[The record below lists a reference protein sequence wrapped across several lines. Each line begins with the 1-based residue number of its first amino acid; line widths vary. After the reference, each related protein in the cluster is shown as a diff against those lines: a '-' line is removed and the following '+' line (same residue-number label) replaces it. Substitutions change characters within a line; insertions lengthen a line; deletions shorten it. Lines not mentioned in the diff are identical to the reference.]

1 MYTVVAGNRKRGI
14 GYRIYEGG
22 NVLVRVGQRVLRQ
35 RVGNP
40 PDGQLVE
47 TLEQAIELAESLPD
61 SPDAIEWYDSDELGQ
76 FVLQQ
81 LGCKTDLEFQ
91 KFLFTRRAAPDR
103 NGNRVVLG
111 YYFNWNKE
119 LLFVPGPNDCVV
131 YRAEKELPMYDKCPY
146 TFMWNK
152 YGTKCR

>member
-61 SPDAIEWYDSDELGQ
+61 SPDALEWYLGTT
-76 FVLQQ
+76 LT
-81 LGCKTDLEFQ
+81 GIKSYC
-91 KFLFTRRAAPDR
+91 LFRAQMTVSYTGQRRS
-103 NGNRVVLG
+103 
-111 YYFNWNKE
+111 
-119 LLFVPGPNDCVV
+119 
-131 YRAEKELPMYDKCPY
+131 CPY
-146 TFMWNK
+146 TTNARTLSCGISTEPNADRSIK
-152 YGTKCR
+152 GG